1 MIIIAHR
8 LSTIVNCNRILLFS
22 DGKILEEGTHEVLLK
37 KQGAY
42 YELMQKQINF

>member
-22 DGKILEEGTHEVLLK
+22 NGKILEEGTHEVLSQ

-42 YELMQKQINF
+42 FELMRNQIHF